1 MGIEELVSPERVS
14 LDEEAKAIYGAMRD
28 SEMDFIDTLKSEFGA
43 RVWRQ
48 KWFEDEDGQV
58 FSEDLEGGKR
68 RFIALVPDRHG
79 ADLQAAWPALLH
91 DLQPARDAMLATVK
105 ELAST
110 QGIHR
115 PGAGAQSTSLPIL
128 VPGLV
133 ERVTYT
139 VNQAFRAGTI
149 TMDEIDLLLMRRERL
164 LHQYIDVAENA
175 RQWERVEDYEQRLEE
190 LREDTELFEKLKNQH
205 RLIGRVMSGT
215 GTRVCFKRGA
225 GDSTQHSL
233 QHIAVAVADDG
244 CEVERAPRR
253 QRESKFGEPLATL
266 GENLLVYAAP

>member
-149 TMDEIDLLLMRRERL
+149 TMDEIDLLLMP
-164 LHQYIDVAENA
+164 
-175 RQWERVEDYEQRLEE
+175 
-190 LREDTELFEKLKNQH
+190 
-205 RLIGRVMSGT
+205 
-215 GTRVCFKRGA
+215 
-225 GDSTQHSL
+225 
-233 QHIAVAVADDG
+233 
-244 CEVERAPRR
+244 RA
-253 QRESKFGEPLATL
+253 L
-266 GENLLVYAAP
+266 AAPIY